1 MNDYTSEQC
10 MQDILVTLLDAFDDQ
25 SSELARPLGV
35 AQQSHYFL
43 ILLSCLVHELN
54 AIDGRLIN
62 LNTKLHDIRNAL
74 KERGHE

>member
-10 MQDILVTLLDAFDDQ
+10 MQDILVTLLDAFDDKTG
-25 SSELARPLGV
+25 ELPRPLSV

-54 AIDGRLIN
+54 AIDGRPIN
-62 LNTKLHDIRNAL
+62 LNTELHNIRNTL